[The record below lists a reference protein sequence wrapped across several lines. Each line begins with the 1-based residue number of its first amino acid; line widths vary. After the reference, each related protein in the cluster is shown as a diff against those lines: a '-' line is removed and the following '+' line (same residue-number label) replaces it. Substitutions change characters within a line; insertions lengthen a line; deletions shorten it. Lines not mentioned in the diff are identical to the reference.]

1 MKANSKKGGM
11 VLIPFLVVI
20 TLFSLVL
27 PANVSAGAGTLS
39 IDSIVVTDELGSTGP
54 NYTNPVT
61 ISGNVTVDNGLGNI
75 NQYSVQIDWGDGALE
90 DIPNADLD
98 FAETPPDSGVFKGA
112 YASDLHT
119 YDTGGDKA
127 ISVLL
132 YHMKSTGKDGESTQQ
147 YIGTVNIV
155 LDLASIELGDLNV
168 TYDGSPK
175 PVTFITDPAGL
186 AVTVTYNSS
195 ETIPTDAGTYEVIAV
210 INDSNPEVSASGT
223 FTIEKADAD
232 ISVSGYTGTYDGD
245 PHGATGTATGVKG
258 EDLSADLN
266 LGDSFTNIPGGTAN
280 WTFTDFTGNY
290 NDASGSVTI
299 DISKADAT
307 IQLGGLNVIYDGSPK
322 SVTIVTDPAGLAV
335 TVTYKTNGSETIPI
349 DAGTYEVIAEINN
362 LDYTGSASGT
372 FTIEKADADVSVSGY
387 TGTYDGAT
395 HGASGT
401 AAGVGDVDLSASLN
415 LGDTFTDY
423 PGGTANW
430 TFTGGTN
437 YNDQN
442 GSVDIIINKADATVS
457 VSGWTG
463 TYDGAAHSA
472 AGTATGVNGEDL
484 SVGLD
489 LGAAFTDVPGGTANW
504 TFTGG
509 TNYNDQNGSV
519 DIIINKADAT
529 VSVGGW
535 TGTYDGAAHGASGTA
550 TGVDGANL
558 SSYLD
563 LGATFTDYPGGI
575 ANWTFTDS
583 TGNYNNASGSVAVDI
598 AQAKISYYYPCY
610 SCYEVSVE
618 EPDTTEVAATDD
630 ESDTPQPEIEDPAPE
645 SLSAPAPDPEPEYFT
660 VDFEGN
666 ITTVPMAANGA
677 VMAQVIAGNPEG
689 TNWLEI
695 SQGTVLQDSDGAIV
709 NSVNI
714 SRTAV
719 PSSDDTRVQ
728 VGAAYSCEPSGASF
742 SEPAILTLSFDPQ
755 ELPQKIASVNL
766 SYFASASGWVDISQS
781 DNTQNPDGQMSGAVD
796 HFSIFA
802 VTASKS
808 PARFAITTMNVS
820 RAKQQYWSPMPF
832 VTIKGKQVSFEID
845 VQNEGGMDGTFDG
858 VITIDGQ
865 QLAINELVVEAG
877 RTGSLFFTVKDMGY
891 GSHTINVG
899 GVTGEFTTS
908 RRINFPLTIST
919 ILILTLLLLT
929 AIYLPKR
936 WRKARR

>member
-1 MKANSKKGGM
+1 MNPSASVFKKENTMKANSKKRGM
-11 VLIPFLVVI
+11 VLIPFLVII

-61 ISGNVTVDNGLGNI
+61 ISGNVTVDNGLGKI
-75 NQYSVQIDWGDGALE
+75 EQYSVQIDWGDGTLE

-98 FAETPPDSGVFKGA
+98 FVETPPDSGVFKGA

-132 YHMKSTGKDGESTQQ
+132 YHMKSTGKDGESIQG

-155 LDLASIELGDLNV
+155 LDLASIELKEEDLNV

-175 PVTFITDPAGL
+175 PVAFITEPDGL
-186 AVTVTYNSS
+186 AGTVTYNGS
-195 ETIPTDAGTYEVIAV
+195 ETAPTDAGIYTVIA
-210 INDSNPEVSASGT
+210 IIDDSNPEVSASGT
-223 FTIEKADAD
+223 LNIEKADATVVLSD
-232 ISVSGYTGTYDGD
+232 LTQTYTGSPLT
-245 PHGATGTATGVKG
+245 PTAIT
-258 EDLSADLN
+258 
-266 LGDSFTNIPGGTAN
+266 T
-280 WTFTDFTGNY
+280 
-290 NDASGSVTI
+290 
-299 DISKADAT
+299 
-307 IQLGGLNVIYDGSPK
+307 
-322 SVTIVTDPAGLAV
+322 PAGLAIDW
-335 TVTYKTNGSETIPI
+335 TGAPQT
-349 DAGTYEVIAEINN
+349 DAGSYSVTATINDSNYEGSATGTFIIEKAAATTVV
-362 LDYTGSASGT
+362 LSDLTQTYTGSPLTPTATTTPSGLAIDWTGAPETDAGSYSVTATINDSNYEGSATGT
-372 FTIEKADADVSVSGY
+372 FVINKADAEVSVSGY
-387 TGTYDGAT
+387 TGTYDAVSHGAT
-395 HGASGT
+395 GT
-401 AAGVGDVDLSASLN
+401 ATGAGGINLNTQLN
-415 LGDTFTDY
+415 LGATFTDY

-430 TFTGGTN
+430 TFDGGTN

-442 GSVDIIINKADATVS
+442 GSADIVINKANASVQLGDLSGIYDGSPKPVSTITDPAGLAVS
-457 VSGWTG
+457 V
-463 TYDGAAHSA
+463 TY
-472 AGTATGVNGEDL
+472 
-484 SVGLD
+484 
-489 LGAAFTDVPGGTANW
+489 
-504 TFTGG
+504 
-509 TNYNDQNGSV
+509 NGSGT
-519 DIIINKADAT
+519 IPTDAGSYT
-529 VSVGGW
+529 VMAVITDSDY
-535 TGTYDGAAHGASGTA
+535 TGSASGTLVI
-550 TGVDGANL
+550 TQANV
-558 SSYLD
+558 SSYYQYYS
-563 LGATFTDYPGGI
+563 FYEI
-575 ANWTFTDS
+575 
-583 TGNYNNASGSVAVDI
+583 SVD
-598 AQAKISYYYPCY
+598 
-610 SCYEVSVE
+610 
-618 EPDTTEVAATDD
+618 EPDTTEVAVVDD
-630 ESDTPQPEIEDPAPE
+630 ESDEPQPEIEVPIPE
-645 SLSAPAPDPEPEYFT
+645 SLPAPAPDPEPEYFT

-677 VMAQVIAGNPEG
+677 LMAQVIAGNPEG

-709 NSVNI
+709 NSVKI

-742 SEPAILTLSFDPQ
+742 SEPTILTLSFDPQ

-766 SYFASASGWVDISQS
+766 SYFASNSGWVDISQS
-781 DNTQNPDGQMSGAVD
+781 DNTQNPDGQISGAVD

-808 PARFAITTMNVS
+808 PARFAITSMNVS
-820 RAKQQYWSPMPF
+820 RAKQQYWSPIPF